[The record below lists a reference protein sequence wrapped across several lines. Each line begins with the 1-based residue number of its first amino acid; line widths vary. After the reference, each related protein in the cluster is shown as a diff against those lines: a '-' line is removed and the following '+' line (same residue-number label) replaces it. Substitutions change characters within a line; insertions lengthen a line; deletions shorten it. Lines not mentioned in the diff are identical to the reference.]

1 MVTNK
6 GLLSEIADYLKAVD
20 EEKAKTQEY
29 SYGNKISERIKT
41 ILNKNSDYEASQEDL
56 AEMMAFDYMQDYKNN
71 SWNTYYGPMFNRQD
85 KNGQIVEYPSLSK
98 VDQEI
103 LNYWASRSEVSKNPI
118 LISRYAD
125 LVVDFSSVIVGKGAA
140 LDLFKKVINSN
151 IEICKNLMIH
161 PIDCKTKIKRAL
173 NLAIG
178 LNNQD
183 QINKVKEAIIDL
195 EKKVASDD
203 KAGLWGFSFRWL
215 LLDFSKKNILDQLE
229 ESKLVNEME
238 DRLYRV
244 EKDTWLAE
252 HAVVILAQY
261 YAKKNDESNLARV
274 LGILEK
280 SLKEDDRSNSE
291 PLLKTHAY
299 EKMQEIYQQYS
310 DKGFKQIKAANER
323 ILKEMAQLELNWHES
338 MKEIS
343 TSIEIKKDNIDA
355 LKKRIFGEN
364 KENGLELIVA
374 KIAINLL
381 PTKESMKLGLDSFV
395 KTNPLSYMVT
405 TQIIPYNDG
414 VPIAKL
420 SSITED
426 YDNHFQRYAS
436 QHLEF
441 SSIYLSIVLEELKK
455 LISKQEFLDYF
466 ASSMLFKKENKKY
479 LERAISAYFENDYLV
494 SSHLFI
500 PLIESA
506 IRELVRISGG
516 GILKA
521 NNFGGYDQMPLG
533 SILSRQ
539 GGIIINSI
547 YDKIYKEMG
556 FYFQLVLTS
565 SCGMNLRDDFAHG
578 LGKAKF
584 LTKEVSDRLFHI
596 ILCLLLIKEK
606 SDK

>member
-1 MVTNK
+1 MVMNK
-6 GLLSEIADYLKAVD
+6 GLHSEITDYLKAVD

-41 ILNKNSDYEASQEDL
+41 ILNKNSGYEASQEDL

-71 SWNTYYGPMFNRQD
+71 SWNTYYGPMFTGRD

-98 VDQEI
+98 VDQVI
-103 LNYWASRSEVSKNPI
+103 LDYWASRSEVSKNPI

-125 LVVDFSSVIVGKGAA
+125 LVVDFSPVIVGKGAA
-140 LDLFKKVINSN
+140 FELIKKVINSN

-161 PIDCKTKIKRAL
+161 PVDCKTKIKRAL

-215 LLDFSKKNILDQLE
+215 LLDFSKKIVLNQVE

-238 DRLYRV
+238 DRLSRV
-244 EKDTWLAE
+244 EKDIWLTE

-261 YAKKNDESNLARV
+261 YAKKNDESNLVRV

-310 DKGFKQIKAANER
+310 DKGFKQIRDANAR
-323 ILKEMAQLELNWHES
+323 ILKEMAQLELNWQES

-343 TSIEIKKDNIDA
+343 TSIEIKKDDIDA
-355 LKKRIFGEN
+355 LIKWIFGEN
-364 KENGLELIVA
+364 KENDLELIVA

-381 PTKESMKLGLDSFV
+381 PTKESMKLGLDSLV

-405 TQIIPYNDG
+405 TQIIPYSDG
-414 VPIAKL
+414 VPIAKI

-455 LISKQEFLDYF
+455 LISKQEFLGYF

-506 IRELVRISGG
+506 VRELVRISGG
-516 GILKA
+516 VILKA
-521 NNFGGYDQMPLG
+521 NKIGGYDQMPLG
-533 SILSRQ
+533 SLLSGQ

>member
-1 MVTNK
+1 
-6 GLLSEIADYLKAVD
+6 
-20 EEKAKTQEY
+20 
-29 SYGNKISERIKT
+29 
-41 ILNKNSDYEASQEDL
+41 
-56 AEMMAFDYMQDYKNN
+56 
-71 SWNTYYGPMFNRQD
+71 
-85 KNGQIVEYPSLSK
+85 
-98 VDQEI
+98 
-103 LNYWASRSEVSKNPI
+103 
-118 LISRYAD
+118 
-125 LVVDFSSVIVGKGAA
+125 
-140 LDLFKKVINSN
+140 
-151 IEICKNLMIH
+151 
-161 PIDCKTKIKRAL
+161 
-173 NLAIG
+173 
-178 LNNQD
+178 
-183 QINKVKEAIIDL
+183 
-195 EKKVASDD
+195 
-203 KAGLWGFSFRWL
+203 
-215 LLDFSKKNILDQLE
+215 
-229 ESKLVNEME
+229 
-238 DRLYRV
+238 
-244 EKDTWLAE
+244 
-252 HAVVILAQY
+252 
-261 YAKKNDESNLARV
+261 
-274 LGILEK
+274 
-280 SLKEDDRSNSE
+280 
-291 PLLKTHAY
+291 
-299 EKMQEIYQQYS
+299 
-310 DKGFKQIKAANER
+310 
-323 ILKEMAQLELNWHES
+323 MAQLELNWQES
-338 MKEIS
+338 MQEIS

-364 KENGLELIVA
+364 KENDLELIVA

-381 PTKESMKLGLDSFV
+381 PTKESMKLGLDSLV

-405 TQIIPYNDG
+405 TQIIPYSDG

-506 IRELVRISGG
+506 VRELVRISGG
-516 GILKA
+516 VILKA
-521 NNFGGYDQMPLG
+521 NKIGGYDQMPLG
-533 SILSRQ
+533 SLLSGQ

-596 ILCLLLIKEK
+596 ILCLLLIKEN

>member
-1 MVTNK
+1 MNK
-6 GLLSEIADYLKAVD
+6 GLHSEITDYLKAVD

-41 ILNKNSDYEASQEDL
+41 ILNKNSGYEASQEDL

-71 SWNTYYGPMFNRQD
+71 SWNTYYGPMFTGRD

-98 VDQEI
+98 VDQVI
-103 LNYWASRSEVSKNPI
+103 LDYWASRSEVSKNPI

-125 LVVDFSSVIVGKGAA
+125 LVVDFSPVIVGKGAA
-140 LDLFKKVINSN
+140 FELIKKVINSN

-161 PIDCKTKIKRAL
+161 PVDCKTKIKRAL

-215 LLDFSKKNILDQLE
+215 LLDFSKKIVLNQVE

-238 DRLYRV
+238 DRLSRV
-244 EKDTWLAE
+244 EKDIWLTE

-261 YAKKNDESNLARV
+261 YAKKNDESNLVRV

-310 DKGFKQIKAANER
+310 DKGFKQIRDANAR
-323 ILKEMAQLELNWHES
+323 ILKEMAQLELNWQES

-343 TSIEIKKDNIDA
+343 TSIEIKKDDIDA
-355 LKKRIFGEN
+355 LIKWIFGEN
-364 KENGLELIVA
+364 KENDLELIVA

-381 PTKESMKLGLDSFV
+381 PTKESMKLGLDSLV

-405 TQIIPYNDG
+405 TQIIPYSDG
-414 VPIAKL
+414 VPIAKI

-455 LISKQEFLDYF
+455 LISKQEFLGYF

-506 IRELVRISGG
+506 VRELVRISGG
-516 GILKA
+516 VILKA
-521 NNFGGYDQMPLG
+521 NKIGGYDQMPLG
-533 SILSRQ
+533 SLLSGQ